1 MTKCL
6 IIGSGL
12 VGLTTAYELIKQGH
26 NVTIID
32 NSQKGQASKSAAGL
46 LYPLSPWSNSRYMQE
61 ICISGHQEY
70 NNFFKNLSINEQKEI
85 SIEKKNIII
94 FGKNLNNAKE
104 WYKKKNFI
112 ESEYYEKKIKTIEDN
127 IKEKFQNYLLIKNIN
142 IINPN
147 ELIKFYIKKLKNY
160 GVIFKNENIINIY
173 DYIDNNKNNNYDF
186 IVIAAGS
193 WSNQILKDSAIDLKP
208 IKGQL
213 LEFKTSKKLIEN
225 VILFDDYYIIP
236 KKNNTIL
243 IGATLED
250 VGFKNGIT
258 EEAKEY
264 LRKPI
269 SQIFSFNIDI
279 LDEKYTYGFR
289 PYAGIQDPY
298 IKKDNKNNRIIY
310 NFGHYRY
317 GVLTAITSAKIVSNL
332 VD

>member
-1 MTKCL
+1 M
-6 IIGSGL
+6 
-12 VGLTTAYELIKQGH
+12 VQ
-26 NVTIID
+26 
-32 NSQKGQASKSAAGL
+32 
-46 LYPLSPWSNSRYMQE
+46 
-61 ICISGHQEY
+61 
-70 NNFFKNLSINEQKEI
+70 
-85 SIEKKNIII
+85 
-94 FGKNLNNAKE
+94 
-104 WYKKKNFI
+104 KKNFI

-250 VGFKNGIT
+250 VGFKM
-258 EEAKEY
+258 A
-264 LRKPI
+264 
-269 SQIFSFNIDI
+269 
-279 LDEKYTYGFR
+279 
-289 PYAGIQDPY
+289 
-298 IKKDNKNNRIIY
+298 
-310 NFGHYRY
+310 
-317 GVLTAITSAKIVSNL
+317 
-332 VD
+332 